1 MQTLTPPT
9 HRPTAGPAPPLGRPV
24 ASWLLALAALALG
37 ATAEASVPVIPLPQS
52 VRPAAGAFSL
62 NSSTPLQIAL
72 AGDPSAAAAP
82 RVAAQFAA
90 SYIADLLH
98 RSHGLALRLRPAAA
112 GSTRAIAFEREA
124 SLPAEGYTLTI
135 TPERIRIAAST
146 EAGFFY
152 GAVTLWQLVPPGRGP
167 TAIPAV
173 RIEDEPAYRW
183 RGLMLDSA
191 RHYQTPKFI
200 KRLLDAMALH
210 KLNVLHWHLTD
221 DQGWRLE
228 IKRYP
233 KLTEVGAYR
242 VPAGRAARADIDPAT
257 RAPRL
262 YGGFYT
268 QATVRDIVA
277 YAASRGITI
286 IPEIEMPGH
295 ASAALA
301 AYPELGVAPT
311 RLAAVP
317 ADWGIYTHLYDVGEP
332 TCQFLENVLAEV
344 IALFPGRYVHVGG
357 DEVKISEWLNSA
369 AVRARL
375 TELGLA
381 DATALHGYL
390 VQRMGRFLAA
400 HGRRLVGWD
409 EILEPGLSTE
419 ATITSWNGIDGAIKA
434 AKRGNDT
441 VLSPWPTLYFDF
453 RASGAADEPP
463 GRVTLAPLAGVYAF
477 NPEPPG
483 LSAEEARHVLGLQA
497 NVWTEHIRLDE
508 RVGHAIFP
516 RAAAVAEVGWT
527 ARAQRDWHDFL
538 GRLPAAFRA
547 YRLLGV
553 PYSDSDF
560 AVRATRHYDRA
571 AGAVTIALAT
581 ESGGGEI
588 RYTLDGR
595 EPGPDSALYS
605 RPLALATP
613 TTLVAT
619 SFSDATPLAGSRHYR
634 LDRADALRRS
644 SHALKL
650 CSDGI
655 SLALEVDA
663 PRAAER
669 PIVRLDIMGPC
680 WIYPDVDLG
689 RPRTLRA
696 AVGSVPFNYQIGDDA
711 AKIRLADGRSPAGEL
726 EVRLD
731 GCEGPPLVTLPLS
744 PAANRLGVT
753 TLPAVALPARPG
765 AHDLC
770 LRFARPTLDPMW
782 ALDWV
787 EVGE

>member
-1 MQTLTPPT
+1 MPT
-9 HRPTAGPAPPLGRPV
+9 HRTVLRRVRRGARPLLV
-24 ASWLLALAALALG
+24 AAALLVLHP
-37 ATAEASVPVIPLPQS
+37 T
-52 VRPAAGAFSL
+52 
-62 NSSTPLQIAL
+62 AL
-72 AGDPSAAAAP
+72 AGVIPAPAESTPGEGEFQLHAHTAVLVPAGDRQAEAAAAYF
-82 RVAAQFAA
+82 V
-90 SYIADLLH
+90 DLLR
-98 RSHGLALRLRPAAA
+98 RSRGLALRVRAAA
-112 GSTRAIAFEREA
+112 PGAPVPAGAIVFERRA
-124 SLPAEGYTLTI
+124 GLAPEGYALEVGRGRI
-135 TPERIRIAAST
+135 TIAAT
-146 EAGFFY
+146 TAAGLFY
-152 GAVTLWQLVPPGRGP
+152 GAGSLWQLVPVHG
-167 TAIPAV
+167 AV
-173 RIEDEPAYRW
+173 RAVVVRDQPSYRW

-191 RHYQTPKFI
+191 RHYQTPEFI
-200 KRLLDAMALH
+200 KRFLDAMALH

-242 VPAGRAARADIDPAT
+242 VPAGRAAAEDIDPST
-257 RAPRL
+257 HAPRRV
-262 YGGFYT
+262 GGFYS

-277 YAASRGITI
+277 YAAARQITI
-286 IPEIEMPGH
+286 VPEIEMPGH

-317 ADWGIYTHLYDVGEP
+317 ADWGIYTHVYDVGEP

-344 IALFPGRYVHVGG
+344 LELFPGRYVHVGG
-357 DEVKISEWLNSA
+357 DEVKLSEWQASD

-375 TELGLA
+375 AALGLA
-381 DATALHGYL
+381 DAKELHGYL

-400 HGRRLVGWD
+400 RGRRLVGWD
-409 EILEPGLSTE
+409 EIIEPGL
-419 ATITSWNGIDGAIKA
+419 ATDAVIMSWRGIDGARAA

-463 GRVTLAPLAGVYAF
+463 GRVTQAPLAGVYAF

-483 LSAEEARHVLGLQA
+483 LSAEEATHVLGLQA

-508 RVGHAIFP
+508 RVGHATFP

-527 ARAQRDWHDFL
+527 PLAKRDWHDFL
-538 GRLPAAFRA
+538 GRLPGAFRA

-560 AVRATRHYDRA
+560 AVRARRHYDRA
-571 AGAVTIALAT
+571 AGTVAVELAT

-588 RYTLDGR
+588 HYTLDGR
-595 EPGPDSALYS
+595 EPGRDSPRYQSALS
-605 RPLALATP
+605 LATP
-613 TTLVAT
+613 ATLVAR
-619 SFSDATPLAGSRHYR
+619 SFSGEGPLAASRRYR
-634 LDRADALRRS
+634 LDASDAHSRS
-644 SHALKL
+644 SHALEL
-650 CSDGI
+650 CSDRI

-663 PRAAER
+663 PREVAR
-669 PIVRLDIMGPC
+669 PVVRLDIMEPC
-680 WIYPDVDLG
+680 WIYRGVELE
-689 RPRTLRA
+689 RPTTLRA
-696 AVGSVPFNYQIGDDA
+696 AVGTVPFNYQIGADA
-711 AKIRLADGRSPAGEL
+711 AKIRAGDARSPAGEL

-731 GCEGPPLVTLPLS
+731 GCEGAPLVTLPLA
-744 PAANRLGVT
+744 PAADRLGVT

-770 LRFARPTLDPMW
+770 LKFTRPALDPMW